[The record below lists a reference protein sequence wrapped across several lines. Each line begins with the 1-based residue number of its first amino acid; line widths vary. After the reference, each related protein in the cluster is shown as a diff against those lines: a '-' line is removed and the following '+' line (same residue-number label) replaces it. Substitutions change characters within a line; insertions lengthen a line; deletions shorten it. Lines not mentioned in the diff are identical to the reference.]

1 MTIALT
7 IEEAVR
13 VGVSRTGRVI
23 AAALM
28 IIVTAAL
35 RSSDVSMIKIIGI
48 GMALAIFIDA
58 TVVRMLLM
66 PALVKLMGRA
76 N

>member
-23 AAALM
+23 TAALM